1 MDTLRIFLH
10 VISASIWV
18 GGQLTLAAMVPTL
31 RGLGGEAPRRV
42 AQAFAR
48 ISWPAYAV
56 AVVTGL
62 WNVVLI
68 PLDELAHP
76 WIELKVLAV
85 AVSGGG
91 AALHQVAGN
100 QGAGNQVA
108 GKNRALV
115 AAGGATALVGGV
127 AAMYLG
133 VLVGPV
139 G

>member
-42 AQAFAR
+42 AHAFAR

-85 AVSGGG
+85 AVSGAG
-91 AALHQVAGN
+91 AALHQVAGT
-100 QGAGNQVA
+100 
-108 GKNRALV
+108 NRALV

>member
-48 ISWPAYAV
+48 VSWPAYAV

-85 AVSGGG
+85 AVSGAG
-91 AALHQVAGN
+91 AALHQVARE
-100 QGAGNQVA
+100 
-108 GKNRALV
+108 NRALA